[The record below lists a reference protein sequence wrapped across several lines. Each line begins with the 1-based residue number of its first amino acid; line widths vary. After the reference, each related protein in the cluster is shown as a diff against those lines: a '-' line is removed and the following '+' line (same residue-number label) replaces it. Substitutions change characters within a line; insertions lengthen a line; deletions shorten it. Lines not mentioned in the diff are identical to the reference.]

1 MDAKVQNWDLKAA
14 EVAVR
19 TRISDP
25 AEAFAAGIAIED
37 GARAFLLSGDE
48 MTAELDAGRHPKET
62 VLGIIGSENSHR
74 PLDLLIAA
82 TEPRPLK
89 FDTSEVETKLG
100 DFVSVHFVFRIS
112 IEQPVN
118 ALRTLL
124 PEPGALSSADA
135 LARLHAAVR
144 DTVDE
149 VLMRGDDAGGDTS
162 ALRSA
167 LQQSLDERLEP
178 FGVGVSSVSEVRVEA
193 EAAQTAQPA
202 SESEIA
208 ETGSSARPV
217 GKRKRAHALAFVTLV
232 RRFLIPSF
240 VVTAIYFLRYRS
252 FVSPRA
258 EVELSRWIRFGRG
271 TQVGAFCKLKASD
284 GPLEIGANVSIG
296 ANSFISASA
305 GGVVIGDYCM
315 FGSGVAING
324 NSYRYDDLET
334 PMCLQ
339 EKTSRGIRIGRDVW
353 VGANATLVDGVEI
366 GDGAIVGAG
375 AVVTRDVPAR
385 AIVAGVPARLI
396 KQRGV

>member
-1 MDAKVQNWDLKAA
+1 MGRRAVGGELQRVGGVERHDLRRRPARSEELVEAPPREQALDEALADAHIRQAPLLLHGKLGQGRGERRREEARAVMSHDPPFPPHRHAPEAAAGRAPLEHEAA
-14 EVAVR
+14 EP
-19 TRISDP
+19 RIPQP
-25 AEAFAAGIAIED
+25 A
-37 GARAFLLSGDE
+37 
-48 MTAELDAGRHPKET
+48 
-62 VLGIIGSENSHR
+62 
-74 PLDLLIAA
+74 
-82 TEPRPLK
+82 
-89 FDTSEVETKLG
+89 
-100 DFVSVHFVFRIS
+100 
-112 IEQPVN
+112 N

>member
-1 MDAKVQNWDLKAA
+1 MDAKVKNWDLKAA
-14 EVAVR
+14 EIAVR
-19 TRISDP
+19 ERISDP

-48 MTAELDAGRHPKET
+48 ITVDLDPGRHPKER
-62 VLGIIGSENSHR
+62 VLGILGSENFHR
-74 PLDLLIAA
+74 PLDLLVAA
-82 TEPRPLK
+82 TEPRPLE
-89 FDTSEVETKLG
+89 FNASEVETKRG
-100 DFVSVHFVFRIS
+100 DFVSLHFAFRIS
-112 IEQPVN
+112 IEQPAN

-162 ALRSA
+162 TLGSA
-167 LQQSLDERLEP
+167 LQHSLDERLEP

-193 EAAQTAQPA
+193 EATQTSKPAQ
-202 SESEIA
+202 SGIA
-208 ETGSSARPV
+208 ETGGSAQPV
-217 GKRKRAHALAFVTLV
+217 GKRKRAHAMAFFTLV
-232 RRFLIPSF
+232 QRFLIPSF
-240 VVTAIYFLRYRS
+240 AVTAIYFLRYRS

-271 TQVGAFCKLKASD
+271 TQVGSFCKLKASD
-284 GPLEIGANVSIG
+284 GLLEIGANVSIG
-296 ANSFISASA
+296 ANSFISASTV
-305 GGVVIGDYCM
+305 GVVIGDYCM

-366 GDGAIVGAG
+366 GDGAIVAAG

-396 KQRGV
+396 KSRGD

>member
-1 MDAKVQNWDLKAA
+1 MDAKAQNWDLKAA

-19 TRISDP
+19 ARISDP
-25 AEAFAAGIAIED
+25 AEAFAAGIAIGD
-37 GARAFLLSGDE
+37 GARAYLLGGDE
-48 MTAELDAGRHPKET
+48 MTVELDAGRHPKET
-62 VLGIIGSENSHR
+62 VLGLLGSENSHR

-82 TEPRPLK
+82 TEPRSLE
-89 FDTSEVETKLG
+89 FDALEVETKRG
-100 DFVSVHFVFRIS
+100 DLVSLHFVFRIS

-124 PEPGALSSADA
+124 PESGALSSADA
-135 LARLHAAVR
+135 LVRLHVVVR

-149 VLMRGDDAGGDTS
+149 VLLREDDANGDMS
-162 ALRSA
+162 ALGSA
-167 LQQSLDERLEP
+167 LQHSLDARLEP

-193 EAAQTAQPA
+193 EAAQTSKPA
-202 SESEIA
+202 SESGIA
-208 ETGSSARPV
+208 ETGGSDQLV
-217 GKRKRAHALAFVTLV
+217 GKRKRAHALAFVTQV

-240 VVTAIYFLRYRS
+240 VVTAIYFLRNRT

-258 EVELSRWIRFGRG
+258 EVELSPWIRFGRG

-296 ANSFISASA
+296 VNSFISASA

-339 EKTSRGIRIGRDVW
+339 EKTSSGIRVGRDVW

-366 GDGAIVGAG
+366 GDGAIVAAG

-385 AIVAGVPARLI
+385 AIVAGVPARVI
-396 KQRGV
+396 KRRGA